1 MLILLSLTLL
11 LGLIWGSPLFGAK
24 APEVMGFVGD
34 LVVFF
39 LLMMWVQLGSVV
51 VVFGCLGG
59 DCSSRSSVT

>member
-1 MLILLSLTLL
+1 
-11 LGLIWGSPLFGAK
+11 LFGAK

-59 DCSSRSSVT
+59 DYSSRSSVT

>member
-11 LGLIWGSPLFGAK
+11 LGLIWGSPLFAAK
-24 APEVMGFVGD
+24 ASEGMGFVGV

-59 DCSSRSSVT
+59 DYSSRSSVT